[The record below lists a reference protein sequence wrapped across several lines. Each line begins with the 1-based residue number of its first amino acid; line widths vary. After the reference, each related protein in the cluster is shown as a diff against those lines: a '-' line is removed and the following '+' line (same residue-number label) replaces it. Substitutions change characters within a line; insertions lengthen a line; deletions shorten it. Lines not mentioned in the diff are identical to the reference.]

1 MTWHPSHHAPPEQL
15 DVDAVLAQTTQW
27 WQSWADRIEHGG
39 VYHDD
44 VVRSLLLLRALSH
57 QDTGGIVAAATTSLP
72 EHFGGVRNW
81 DYRFVWLRD
90 AALTLQA
97 LIEHGFIGVAHHWRT
112 WLLRAIA
119 GDAGQMQIV
128 YGIDGERDLWER
140 ELKSLPGYEG
150 SAPVRIGN
158 GAAEQY
164 QADVVGEV
172 LLALGAARDAGL
184 EESAFSWP
192 LERALLAHVA
202 EQLDRPD
209 NGIWEIRGEPRKFTH
224 SRVMLWVAF
233 DRAVQAVHEHG
244 LDGPV
249 ERWERIRAELEA
261 EIDAQGYDAERGHFV
276 QSYGTSE
283 VDAAL
288 LVLPQVGFCAPD
300 DPRMLGTVAEIERTL
315 MADGLVHR
323 YRTTTG
329 VDGLAGHEH
338 PFLACSF
345 WLVVQ
350 YAASGR
356 LADATALMDRLCG
369 LANDVGMLSE
379 EYDVHAHRHAGN
391 TPQALSHLALVR
403 AADAIAA
410 ASA

>member
-1 MTWHPSHHAPPEQL
+1 
-15 DVDAVLAQTTQW
+15 
-27 WQSWADRIEHGG
+27 
-39 VYHDD
+39 
-44 VVRSLLLLRALSH
+44 
-57 QDTGGIVAAATTSLP
+57 
-72 EHFGGVRNW
+72 
-81 DYRFVWLRD
+81 
-90 AALTLQA
+90 
-97 LIEHGFIGVAHHWRT
+97 
-112 WLLRAIA
+112 
-119 GDAGQMQIV
+119 
-128 YGIDGERDLWER
+128 
-140 ELKSLPGYEG
+140 
-150 SAPVRIGN
+150 
-158 GAAEQY
+158 
-164 QADVVGEV
+164 
-172 LLALGAARDAGL
+172 